1 MRLVCITGKTQL
13 CLKYHRLTFINKKT
27 EENLF
32 GFKTLEKK
40 NLELISYSK
49 GERI

>member
-1 MRLVCITGKTQL
+1 MYNRENAAFSEISPTNVYK
-13 CLKYHRLTFINKKT
+13 KKT

-40 NLELISYSK
+40 NL
-49 GERI
+49 